1 MRHILPLIALTFIPL
16 QALAEDIVTE
26 SSITAAKVYN
36 DRATLTRSAKVEIPA
51 GAHTLVLKGLP
62 VNLYTDS
69 LRAEGSA
76 KAEVVFGALT
86 HKRESFQDYIVP
98 REQELNKQIRDLQDN
113 NRVYQ
118 AEKQALG
125 VGKTFLEN
133 LGKQAQLRESEE
145 IARIELNAERWGA
158 SADSLSES
166 MAKNLKSAIALDFKI
181 REANDNIQKL
191 QRDLSQLRT
200 GQKQSYEVAIP
211 LEADKATTLSFE
223 LSYQIP
229 NVGWTPIYDARLD
242 TETEALEII
251 QYAQV
256 WQRTGEDWSDIDLT
270 LSTAQP
276 SRGAG
281 LPDLRANWLSLY
293 SNKRASVLPSGAYV
307 TQVPRV
313 AGAVP
318 QAYTDAVEHVNEE
331 NLVRA
336 VAPKKAAFR
345 GATINAGGYVGEYA
359 ITGPATVKADGTQAK
374 LLIGTFET
382 ENALEVQ
389 IKPQISS
396 EAFLVAKVTLKSEAP
411 ILPGQVN
418 LFRDGAFI
426 GQAYTKMLRQGD
438 ESTLSFGVD
447 DNVAVTRNML
457 KDEKSEA
464 GLITKDNV
472 VERHVVTEVKNLH
485 KKPVKIAVLETV
497 PVSKD
502 EKIRV
507 EILKN
512 ITTPGYESD
521 LNNVKGVTRWAAEL
535 TAGQAA
541 QVKLGW
547 KVSWPKG
554 DNISGL

>member
-1 MRHILPLIALTFIPL
+1 MRFILTLTVLSFIPFN
-16 QALAEDIVTE
+16 AFAEDIVAE
-26 SSITAAKVYN
+26 SSITAAKVYS

-51 GAHTLVLKGLP
+51 GAHTLILKGLP
-62 VNLYTDS
+62 INLYADS

-86 HKRESFQDYIVP
+86 HKRESFQDYIIP
-98 REQELNKQIRDLQDN
+98 REKELNEQIRDLQDS

-118 AEKQALG
+118 AEKKALT
-125 VGKTFLEN
+125 VAKTFLEN
-133 LGKQAQLRESEE
+133 VGKQAQLRENEE
-145 IARIELNAERWGA
+145 IAKMDFNPERWGGA
-158 SADSLSES
+158 ADSLSENV
-166 MAKNLKSAIALDFKI
+166 AKNLKSMIALDFKI
-181 REANDNIQKL
+181 RDTNEKIQKL
-191 QRDLSQLRT
+191 QNDLNQLRT

-211 LEADKATTLSFE
+211 LEVDKATTLSFD

-229 NVGWTPIYDARLD
+229 NVGWAPIYDARLNTD
-242 TETEALEII
+242 TEELELI

-256 WQRTGEDWSDIDLT
+256 WQRTGEDWSDVKLT

-281 LPDLRANWLSLY
+281 LPELYTNWLSLY
-293 SNKRASVLPSGAYV
+293 SNVARRQTRDSGFANMASNIASAPMAQMEMLSSAD
-307 TQVPRV
+307 V
-313 AGAVP
+313 AEEAAP
-318 QAYTDAVEHVNEE
+318 VE
-331 NLVRA
+331 A
-336 VAPKKAAFR
+336 KKAAFR
-345 GATINAGGYVGEYA
+345 GAQINAGGYVGEYE

-389 IKPQISS
+389 IKPQFSI
-396 EAFLVAKVTLKSEAP
+396 EAFLVSKVKLKSEAP

-426 GQAYTKMLRQGD
+426 GQAYTQMLRQGD

-447 DNVAVTRNML
+447 DNVTVTRNTL

-472 VERHVVTEVKNLH
+472 IERHYVTEVKNLH
-485 KKPVKIAVLETV
+485 KKPVKLAVLETV

-507 EILKN
+507 EILKDV
-512 ITTPGYESD
+512 TTPGYQSD
-521 LNNVKGVTRWAAEL
+521 VDNVKGVTRWATEL
-535 TAGQAA
+535 KAGQEAA
-541 QVKLGW
+541 VNLGW

-554 DNISGL
+554 ENISGL

>member
-1 MRHILPLIALTFIPL
+1 MRFIFALTVLSLIPFH
-16 QALAEDIVTE
+16 AFAEDIVAE

-36 DRATLTRSAKVEIPA
+36 DRATLTRSSKIDIPA
-51 GAHTLVLKGLP
+51 GAHVLILKGLP
-62 VNLYTDS
+62 INLYADS

-76 KAEVVFGALT
+76 KADVVFGALT

-98 REQELNKQIRDLQDN
+98 REKELNKQIRDLKDN

-118 AEKQALG
+118 AEKRALI
-125 VGKTFLEN
+125 VAKTFLEN
-133 LGKQAQLRESEE
+133 LGKQAQLREGEE
-145 IARIELNAERWGA
+145 IAKIDLNPEGWGNA
-158 SADSLSES
+158 ADSLSES
-166 MAKNLKSAIALDFKI
+166 MSKNLKSAIALDFKI
-181 REANDNIQKL
+181 RETNEKIQKL
-191 QRDLSQLRT
+191 QRDLNQLRT

-211 LEADKATTLSFE
+211 LEASKATTLSFE

-229 NVGWTPIYDARLD
+229 NVGWTPIYDARLN
-242 TETEALEII
+242 TETAALEII

-256 WQRTGEDWSDIDLT
+256 WQRTGEDWGDITLT

-281 LPDLRANWLSLY
+281 LPDLYPKWLSLY
-293 SNKRASVLPSGAYV
+293 SNQRARASRGAGFADMAANV
-307 TQVPRV
+307 
-313 AGAVP
+313 AVP
-318 QAYTDAVEHVNEE
+318 MAEMELMSVDTVEE
-331 NLVRA
+331 A
-336 VAPKKAAFR
+336 APVALRKASFR
-345 GATINAGGYVGEYA
+345 TAQINTGGYVGEYK

-382 ENALEVQ
+382 DNTLEVQ
-389 IKPQISS
+389 VKPQMSS
-396 EAFLVAKVTLKSEAP
+396 DAFLVAKTMLKSEAP

-426 GQAYTKMLRQGD
+426 GQAYTQMLRQGD

-447 DNVAVTRNML
+447 DNVKVTRNIL

-472 VERHVVTEVKNLH
+472 IERHFVTEIKNLH
-485 KKPVKIAVLETV
+485 KKPVKIAVLETI

-502 EKIRV
+502 EKISV
-507 EILKN
+507 EILKTV
-512 ITTPGYESD
+512 TTSGYETD
-521 LNNVKGVTRWAAEL
+521 VNNVKGATRWAAEL
-535 TAGQAA
+535 KAGQTAP
-541 QVKLGW
+541 VKLGW

-554 DNISGL
+554 ENISGL